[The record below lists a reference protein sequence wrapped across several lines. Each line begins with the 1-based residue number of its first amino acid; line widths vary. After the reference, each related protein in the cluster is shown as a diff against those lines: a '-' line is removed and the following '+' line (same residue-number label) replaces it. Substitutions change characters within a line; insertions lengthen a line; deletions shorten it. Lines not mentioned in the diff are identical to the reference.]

1 MEELTAIM
9 ALSRLKGLDAI
20 QKKEIVDRYE
30 SIAQLFE
37 GRIKHYNRDLKQ
49 KIKSFNEWGE
59 IDKGRAKLEKMGVN
73 IITIKDSKY
82 PKLLKNIPDAPIILY
97 KKGRLKIGTDT
108 IAIVGSRRATFEG
121 MNLAEKIAHTLSS
134 IGITVVSGLA
144 RGIDSSAHKGA
155 LKEKGKTIGI
165 LGCGIDICYPPE
177 NMRLFEKMG
186 EEGAILT
193 EYSLGE
199 KPLAFHFPERNRIIA
214 GLSKGIL
221 VIEASKRSGS
231 LITAR
236 LALEYGRE
244 VMAIPGS
251 IFNEDYKGANTLIK
265 EGAKLIDGIED
276 IITSCFP
283 RLELK
288 KEQNIDM
295 DKDEDYIYSII
306 GFDKIHVDEVIE
318 KSKMETKNVMAILT
332 RLEMKEA
339 ISSAPGGFYIRK

>member
-1 MEELTAIM
+1 
-9 ALSRLKGLDAI
+9 
-20 QKKEIVDRYE
+20 
-30 SIAQLFE
+30 
-37 GRIKHYNRDLKQ
+37 
-49 KIKSFNEWGE
+49 
-59 IDKGRAKLEKMGVN
+59 
-73 IITIKDSKY
+73 
-82 PKLLKNIPDAPIILY
+82 
-97 KKGRLKIGTDT
+97 
-108 IAIVGSRRATFEG
+108 
-121 MNLAEKIAHTLSS
+121 
-134 IGITVVSGLA
+134 
-144 RGIDSSAHKGA
+144 
-155 LKEKGKTIGI
+155 
-165 LGCGIDICYPPE
+165 
-177 NMRLFEKMG
+177 MRLFEKMG

-265 EGAKLIDGIED
+265 EGAKLIEGIED
-276 IITSCFP
+276 IINSCFP

-295 DKDEDYIYSII
+295 DKDEDNIYSII

-339 ISSAPGGFYIRK
+339 ICSAPGGFYIRK

>member
-20 QKKEIVDRYE
+20 QKKEVVDRYE

-49 KIKSFNEWGE
+49 KIKSFNEWGK
-59 IDKGRAKLEKMGVN
+59 IDKERAKLEKMGVN

-134 IGITVVSGLA
+134 IGVTVVSGLA

-165 LGCGIDICYPPE
+165 LGCGIDICYPSE

-288 KEQNIDM
+288 KEQSIDM

-339 ISSAPGGFYIRK
+339 IGSAPGGFYIRK

>member
-59 IDKGRAKLEKMGVN
+59 IDKERAKLEKMGVN
-73 IITIKDSKY
+73 ILTIKDVKY

-265 EGAKLIDGIED
+265 EGAKLIEGIED
-276 IITSCFP
+276 IINSCFP

-288 KEQNIDM
+288 KEQGIDM

-339 ISSAPGGFYIRK
+339 IGNAPGGFYIRK

>member
-59 IDKGRAKLEKMGVN
+59 IDKERAKLEKMGVN

-288 KEQNIDM
+288 KEQSIDM

-339 ISSAPGGFYIRK
+339 IGSAPGGFYIRK

>member
-37 GRIKHYNRDLKQ
+37 GKIKHYNRDLKQ
-49 KIKSFNEWGE
+49 KIKSFNEWGG
-59 IDKGRAKLEKMGVN
+59 IDKERAKLEKMGVN

-288 KEQNIDM
+288 KEQSIDM

-339 ISSAPGGFYIRK
+339 IGSAPGGFYIRK

>member
-1 MEELTAIM
+1 M

-59 IDKGRAKLEKMGVN
+59 IDKERAKLEKMGVN
-73 IITIKDSKY
+73 ILTIKDVKY

-165 LGCGIDICYPPE
+165 LGCGIDVCYPPE

-288 KEQNIDM
+288 KEQSIDM

-339 ISSAPGGFYIRK
+339 IGSAPGGFYIRK

>member
-20 QKKEIVDRYE
+20 QKKEVVDRHE

-49 KIKSFNEWGE
+49 KIKSFNEWGK
-59 IDKGRAKLEKMGVN
+59 IDKERAKLEKMGVN

-134 IGITVVSGLA
+134 IGVTVVSGLA

-165 LGCGIDICYPPE
+165 LGCGIDICYPSE

-288 KEQNIDM
+288 KEQGIDM

-339 ISSAPGGFYIRK
+339 IGSAPGGFYIRK

>member
-59 IDKGRAKLEKMGVN
+59 IDKERAKLEKMGVN
-73 IITIKDSKY
+73 ILTIKDVKY

-165 LGCGIDICYPPE
+165 LGCGIDICYPSE

-265 EGAKLIDGIED
+265 QGAKLIDGIED

-288 KEQNIDM
+288 KEQSIDM

-339 ISSAPGGFYIRK
+339 IGSAPGGFYIRK

>member
-59 IDKGRAKLEKMGVN
+59 IDKERAKLEKMGVN
-73 IITIKDSKY
+73 ILTIKDSKY

-251 IFNEDYKGANTLIK
+251 IFNEDYKGANALIK
-265 EGAKLIDGIED
+265 EGAKLIEGIED

-288 KEQNIDM
+288 KEQGIDM
-295 DKDEDYIYSII
+295 DKDEDNIYSII

-339 ISSAPGGFYIRK
+339 IGSAPGGFYIRK